1 MLVSLSTDSAQSFS
15 QTEIVSGGS
24 EDKYL
29 TLHSSDG
36 TLRLQCTQDQL
47 THRVAYDAN
56 YQRGPRRPGIHS
68 GSFDGECQGEF
79 VGRCAV
85 TLSIGRD
92 VTRCSV
98 RGDHIVIHS
107 VPYCL
112 RVRDVVMKEINLK
125 QRESCSI
132 QVIAI
137 VPTGLR
143 GDKGMVA
150 H

>member
-1 MLVSLSTDSAQSFS
+1 MPTTSEGPVGPASTP
-15 QTEIVSGGS
+15 V
-24 EDKYL
+24 
-29 TLHSSDG
+29 
-36 TLRLQCTQDQL
+36 RLM
-47 THRVAYDAN
+47 AN
-56 YQRGPRRPGIHS
+56 TKVDLFR
-68 GSFDGECQGEF
+68 
-79 VGRCAV
+79 RCAV

-92 VTRCSV
+92 VTQCNV

-137 VPTGLR
+137 VPTAFR
-143 GDKGMVA
+143 EDKDMAA

>member
-1 MLVSLSTDSAQSFS
+1 MGHSDYNVRKISSPIGLHTMPTTSEGPVGPGSTP
-15 QTEIVSGGS
+15 V
-24 EDKYL
+24 
-29 TLHSSDG
+29 
-36 TLRLQCTQDQL
+36 RLMAHYKVNL
-47 THRVAYDAN
+47 F
-56 YQRGPRRPGIHS
+56 RRY
-68 GSFDGECQGEF
+68 
-79 VGRCAV
+79 AV
-85 TLSIGRD
+85 TLSIERD

-132 QVIAI
+132 QVITI
-137 VPTGLR
+137 VPTGFR
-143 GDKGMVA
+143 GDKDMAA